1 MTRSQTMWTPE
12 AVKAEVNYRQNGTK
26 DLTSRL
32 HLHEVRRGAPWWQR
46 MLRHRGDPQVN
57 GRSAA

>member
-1 MTRSQTMWTPE
+1 MWTPE
-12 AVKAEVNYRQNGTK
+12 ALQAEISYRRNGTM
-26 DLTSRL
+26 DRTSRL
-32 HLHEVRRGAPWWQR
+32 HLREVRKATPAWWQR